1 MPKKCSF
8 CGKQIDVYAGHYVN
22 AYGDA
27 WQMKSYH
34 AECYRELILRG
45 QEEDEAP

>member
-1 MPKKCSF
+1 MVKKCEA
-8 CGKQIDVYAGHYVN
+8 CGKQIDVYAGHCVN

-34 AECYRELILRG
+34 AECYGELILRG
-45 QEEDEAP
+45 PEGVESP